1 MPLSPFHPLAL
12 PLCRNPTRKS
22 YVWKLLGLWF
32 FCWKFLVHWLH
43 CEKSP
48 ASKWLQLAIWNGMLH
63 NDLLLWS
70 KFVIQI
76 IRVHTKHFH
85 LEKNV
90 WSRWLPKANLHQN
103 LGVPLLPVQ
112 QLGPTSEGFEPWS
125 WHDFNGFKAARFASH
140 PLLGVVAKH
149 SPCFHHPTFPSMRQG
164 TTQRCPGNPPNSRT
178 CTTSPLR
185 PVQHVVLLFEKNNG
199 FLVEFKKK
207 TRMVQ

>member
-76 IRVHTKHFH
+76 IRVHAKHFH
-85 LEKNV
+85 LEKNL

-103 LGVPLLPVQ
+103 LGVAACSAARTNQRRVWAL
-112 QLGPTSEGFEPWS
+112 S
-125 WHDFNGFKAARFASH
+125 WHDFDGFKAVRFASH
-140 PLLGVVAKH
+140 PLLQSLPNTPRVFTIQHA
-149 SPCFHHPTFPSMRQG
+149 SMRQG

-178 CTTSPLR
+178 CTTSALR
-185 PVQHVVLLFEKNNG
+185 PAQHVVFLFEKNQWIFG
-199 FLVEFKKK
+199 
-207 TRMVQ
+207 RI